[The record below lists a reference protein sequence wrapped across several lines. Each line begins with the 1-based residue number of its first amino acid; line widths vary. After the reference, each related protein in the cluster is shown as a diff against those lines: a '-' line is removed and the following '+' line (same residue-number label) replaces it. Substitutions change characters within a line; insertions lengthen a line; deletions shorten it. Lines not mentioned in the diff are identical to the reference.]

1 MENKSNLLLTPSAKK
16 SNQFKRE
23 YPFPIVTS
31 TCKEGESDDKWKIA
45 VGYLL
50 SNCVRVHDEES
61 IKLLYNMGFFGK
73 GTLSKHAPQM
83 CLNKNKSAPK
93 ENQKKESAKESPEDV
108 EDVIDVVDSDDESS
122 RLKKIKISNEDE
134 VMILSDTEEENKS
147 EKECLQLSFEEAF
160 FLSYGLGC
168 LIVKSKDRYFGIPK
182 LWTTFCELTH
192 YGDFPATYTAY
203 HHFRSKGWIVKSGIK
218 YGADFVLYKDG
229 PPFYH
234 ATYSVVVQTLKE
246 NLRLKVRN
254 GNREFT
260 WSSLAALNRVNN
272 TAGKGLL
279 FLYVI
284 KPNNISESS
293 PLCISQFKLEEVL
306 FKRWVPSEN
315 RKEDELFERRK

>member
-1 MENKSNLLLTPSAKK
+1 MEDKSNLLLTPSAKK
-16 SNQFKRE
+16 SSQFKRE

-31 TCKEGESDDKWKIA
+31 TCKEGECDDKWKI
-45 VGYLL
+45 VEGYLL
-50 SNCVRVHDEES
+50 SNSVRVHDEES
-61 IKLLYNMGFFGK
+61 IKMLYNMGFFGR
-73 GTLSKHAPQM
+73 GNLSKHAPQI
-83 CLNKNKSAPK
+83 CLNKNKSSSK

-122 RLKKIKISNEDE
+122 RLKKRKISNEEE
-134 VMILSDTEEENKS
+134 VLILSDTEEENKS

-168 LIVKSKDRYFGIPK
+168 LIVKYEDTYFGISK
-182 LWTTFCELTH
+182 LWTTFCELTRS
-192 YGDFPATYTAY
+192 GDFPATYTAY
-203 HHFRSKGWIVKSGIK
+203 HHFRSKGWIVKSGVK
-218 YGADFVLYKDG
+218 YGADYVLYKDG

-234 ATYSVVVQTLKE
+234 ATYSVIVQTLKE
-246 NLRLKVRN
+246 NLRGRKQ
-254 GNREFT
+254 NREFT

-293 PLCISQFKLEEVL
+293 PLCISQFKVEEVL
-306 FKRWVPSEN
+306 FKRWVPAEN
-315 RKEDELFERRK
+315 REEDEC